1 MSTLAVHCLLVTHDN
16 TISGTIFIVD
26 VGFNETVGELKTKI
40 ASMVAPTDPCY
51 SRHLKVYRCEGTAF
65 DDEDEQKLQNQVNEA
80 FSLGGT
86 ARLFGIRGVLADIP
100 RTEMLLVKMSS
111 MC

>member
-1 MSTLAVHCLLVTHDN
+1 MSTSAVHCLLVTHDN
-16 TISGTIFIVD
+16 TISGSIFPVR
-26 VGFNETVGELKTKI
+26 VGLDEGVGELKEKI
-40 ASMVAPTDPCY
+40 ALSLGPSDPYY

-86 ARLFGIRGVLADIP
+86 ARLLGIRGVLADIP
-100 RTEMLLVKMSS
+100 RTEILLVKMSS